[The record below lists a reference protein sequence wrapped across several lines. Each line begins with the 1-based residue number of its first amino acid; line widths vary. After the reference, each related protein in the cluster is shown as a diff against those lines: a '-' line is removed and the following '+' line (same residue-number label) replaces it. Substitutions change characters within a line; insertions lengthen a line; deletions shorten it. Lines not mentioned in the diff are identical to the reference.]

1 MTNVTISQELSNK
14 LVALLAALPQEDTST
29 IGVHDALGSDS
40 ADRLSVS
47 KTLEQLQDA
56 ITASQESVDLGPWHY
71 GVTKEESRRRVYL
84 ESDDFE
90 HDVRLYVDG
99 NFGSVEAMLVY
110 ASSLGQLLN
119 SISKTIQVARKEKQF
134 MTLSKSS
141 SHPK

>member
-1 MTNVTISQELSNK
+1 MSKVTISQELSNK
-14 LVALLAALPQEDTST
+14 LVALLAALPQDDTSA
-29 IGVHDALGSDS
+29 IGANDS
-40 ADRLSVS
+40 LDSNSAGLPSVS

-56 ITASQESVDLGPWHY
+56 ITASQESPDLGPWHY
-71 GVTKEESRRRVYL
+71 GVTKEETRRRVYL

-90 HDVRLYVDG
+90 HDVRLYLDG

-119 SISKTIQVARKEKQF
+119 AISKTIQVARKENQF

-141 SHPK
+141 SDTK